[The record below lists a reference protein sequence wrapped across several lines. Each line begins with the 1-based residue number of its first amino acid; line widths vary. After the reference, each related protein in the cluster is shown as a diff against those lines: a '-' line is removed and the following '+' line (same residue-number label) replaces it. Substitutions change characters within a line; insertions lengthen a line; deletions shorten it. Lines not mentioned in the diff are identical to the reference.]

1 MLFLTDIQKRCQAIV
16 REHIKTIL
24 ALSFIVVITVITF
37 YPSIK
42 NGFVWDDAG
51 YILGNSLIKRLSLDN
66 MKKMMTTFFFS
77 NYHPLVLITYA
88 WEYFFFKLNPLPYHV
103 VNVLLHLINCSLVF
117 FFFKR
122 LTSRNIAAFV
132 VATLFA
138 IHPLHVESVAWVS
151 SRKDLLYSLFYL
163 SSLISYLTYLG
174 KEQPIKYYWFALF
187 LFLLS
192 LLSKSM
198 AVTLPLVLFL
208 IDYYYHRK
216 INFFMIK
223 EKLPFFFLA
232 SVFGI
237 FAIFSQ
243 QKSISS
249 EITYSSYSFLK
260 FFFVGTHGLLFYIF
274 KTFVPINL
282 SAFYPYPDGL
292 PLTFFISP
300 IIVIFFFACF
310 LYFRKHV
317 SSNIVFGIAFYVIT
331 LLPVLQFLPVGV
343 ATAADRYTYIPLL
356 GIFYIIG
363 EAFAWLEKTIRT
375 VRLRIAGI
383 LCFFLAIALLAIA
396 SNHRCR
402 IWQNNLT
409 LWTDVIHKYP
419 RCAIAYGNRGA
430 ENVLKDRNKAFS
442 DTLTAIN
449 LAPPNA
455 GLYNNLCIIY
465 YLDKDQQKALEYC
478 KKAIDLEPGDALNYK
493 VLGDAY
499 LTFGNRSLA
508 IESYQKALS
517 INPYFGPAHSSICS
531 FYLSA
536 KQYEDAYQPCKTAM
550 AFDPDNE
557 ILYMTFGNI
566 YLQNKQYENAFR
578 FYLGAIVINPRQAEA
593 HNNLAFLYYLIKDY
607 TSSLKHLKLA
617 RSSGYVI
624 NTEFENL
631 LKSRTTNNEDNLDH
645 KDE

>member
-1 MLFLTDIQKRCQAIV
+1 MPLLADIRKKCQAIA
-16 REHIKTIL
+16 REHVRTIL
-24 ALSFIVVITVITF
+24 ALSFIVVIAAITF
-37 YPSIK
+37 YPSIR
-42 NGFVWDDAG
+42 NGFVWDDTG

-66 MKKMMTTFFFS
+66 MEKMLTTFFFS

-103 VNVLLHLINCSLVF
+103 VNILLHLANCFLVF

-122 LTSRNIAAFV
+122 LTSGKIVAFV

-174 KEQPIKYYWFALF
+174 QEQPRKYYWFALF
-187 LFLLS
+187 LFSLS

-198 AVTLPLVLFL
+198 AVTLPFVLFL
-208 IDYYYHRK
+208 TDYYYRRK
-216 INFFMIK
+216 IDFTMIK

-232 SVFGI
+232 FVFGI

-249 EITYSSYSFLK
+249 EITHSSYSFLK
-260 FFFVGTHGLLFYIF
+260 FLFVGTHGLLFYVF
-274 KTFVPINL
+274 KTFVPVNL

-292 PLTFFISP
+292 PLSFLISP
-300 IIVIFFFACF
+300 IIVVSFFACF
-310 LYFRKHV
+310 IYFRKRI
-317 SSNIVFGIAFYVIT
+317 SSKIVFGIAFYVVT
-331 LLPVLQFLPVGV
+331 LSPVLQFLPVGV

-363 EAFAWLEKTIRT
+363 EAFAWLEKNIRT
-375 VRLRIAGI
+375 VKLRIAGT
-383 LCFFLAIALLAIA
+383 LCFFLAIALLAAA
-396 SNHRCR
+396 SNDRCK
-402 IWQNNLT
+402 IWQNNIT

-430 ENVLKDRNKAFS
+430 DNVLKDRNKALS
-442 DTLTAIN
+442 DTLAAIS
-449 LAPPNA
+449 LAPPDA
-455 GLYNNLCIIY
+455 GLYSNLCIIY
-465 YLDKDQQKALEYC
+465 YVDKDQPKALEYC
-478 KKAIDLEPGDALNYK
+478 RKAIDLEPRNALNYK
-493 VLGDAY
+493 VLGDAH
-499 LTFGNRSLA
+499 LTFGDRALA

-517 INPYFGPAHSSICS
+517 INPSFGPAHARICS
-531 FYLSA
+531 FYLSE
-536 KQYEDAYQPCKTAM
+536 KRYEDAYQPCKTAM
-550 AFDPDNE
+550 TFDPDNE
-557 ILYMTFGNI
+557 DLYMTFGNV

-593 HNNLAFLYYLIKDY
+593 HNNVAFLYYLIKDY
-607 TSSLKHLKLA
+607 TSSLRHLNLA
-617 RSSGYVI
+617 RSSGYSI
-624 NTEFENL
+624 NAEFENL
-631 LKSRTTNNEDNLDH
+631 LKSKMTNNEANVDH
-645 KDE
+645 K